1 MYQRDLAYIQHHG
14 FSNFAKTAA
23 PGLLRILRTAGITSG
38 HVVDLGCGDGTW
50 LRALPRR
57 GFMATGID
65 QSAELLAYARAAA
78 PRAVFRKISAH
89 RCVFPPCDAMTALGE
104 VLSYEPATPASLRR
118 VFRRAHAA
126 LRPGGVF
133 VFDVLVSG
141 PPMSYLT
148 WRSGQ
153 SWAVMV
159 RVDERKNRVI
169 RDIITFRKV
178 QGGYRRSQERHRL
191 LVVEPRFVLR
201 ELRRI
206 GFVVRTAHGY
216 GRVAAGHRRLVFIAR
231 KKRRERQE
239 GRKGQEG
246 QER

>member
-14 FSNFAKTAA
+14 FSDFAQAAA
-23 PGLLRILRTAGITSG
+23 PGLLRILRGAGITSG

-50 LRALPRR
+50 LRALTRR
-57 GFMATGID
+57 GFTATGVD

-78 PRAVFRKISAH
+78 PRAVLKKNSVH
-89 RCVFPPCDAMTALGE
+89 RGAFPPCDAMTALGE

-126 LRPGGVF
+126 IRPGGVF
-133 VFDVLVSG
+133 VFDILVSG

-148 WRSGQ
+148 WRSGR

-159 RVDERKNRVI
+159 RVEERKNRLI
-169 RDIITFRKV
+169 RDIITFRQV
-178 QGGYRRSQERHRL
+178 QGRYRRSEERHRL
-191 LVVEPRFVLR
+191 LVVEQRFVLT

-206 GFVVRTAHGY
+206 GFAVRTSRGY
-216 GRVAAGHRRLVFIAR
+216 GRISPGHRRLVFIAR
-231 KKRRERQE
+231 KE
-239 GRKGQEG
+239 GPES
-246 QER
+246 